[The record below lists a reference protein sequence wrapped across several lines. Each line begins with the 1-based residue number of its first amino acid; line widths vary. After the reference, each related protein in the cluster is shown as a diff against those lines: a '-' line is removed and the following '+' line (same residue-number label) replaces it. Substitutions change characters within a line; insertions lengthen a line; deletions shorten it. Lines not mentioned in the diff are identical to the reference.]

1 MQAYWANVT
10 ESFAGVDVVV
20 YGSSDGARDALIS
33 AGAVAAGV
41 PVVVCDLPNPSAS
54 WYEGRTVIVAPSD
67 ATALFAQQQ
76 LSESLPTA
84 VAGGV
89 TEFHGPGAVAKVPAP
104 PFAVLPPGVDTQ
116 RFRLAD
122 PAGTRARRGRP
133 RYVHCSRLVRGCAQC
148 LTAARFLAT
157 ARLLVNA
164 SALWARQCAQC
175 PD

>member
-20 YGSSDGARDALIS
+20 YGNSDGARDALIS

-76 LSESLPTA
+76 LSESLA
-84 VAGGV
+84 ASVASGV
-89 TEFHGPGAVAKVPAP
+89 MFHRHGAVADVPAP

-116 RFRLAD
+116 RFRLAA
-122 PAGTRARRGRP
+122 PARTRARRGRP
-133 RYVHCSRLVRGCAQC
+133 GYVHCSRLCVGAQ
-148 LTAARFLAT
+148 R
-157 ARLLVNA
+157 V
-164 SALWARQCAQC
+164 
-175 PD
+175 